1 MTMDRV
7 TAIIATRDRP
17 EMLRQAV
24 SAVLA
29 QTYAGFIE
37 VLVVFDQSDPDY
49 SLAEESASR
58 SVRVLTNGR
67 KPGLAGA
74 RNSGIQAATGEFIAF
89 CDDDDLWLAHKIEAQ
104 VQVLADSPG
113 TEFVTCD
120 ITVSYDG
127 QSHDRPLG
135 KSWITFVDLLR
146 DRHTELHP
154 SSFLM
159 RRSAVLD
166 GFGLVDEDVPGGF
179 GEDYEFLLRVSRRGP
194 IAHVRRV
201 SAMVRWGS
209 QSFFFRRWQTMCDG
223 LSWILDKYP
232 EFDTVPAGAAR
243 IRGQLA
249 FAHAAMGERRKA
261 LRWAV
266 SAAQRNP
273 LEPRVPLAAAVA
285 CGIVTPARVMEA
297 LHKRGRGI

>member
-1 MTMDRV
+1 MDRV

-17 EMLRQAV
+17 EMLRQAIN
-24 SAVLA
+24 AVKA
-29 QTYAGFIE
+29 QTYPGFIE

-49 SLAEESASR
+49 SLAEDSGSR

-67 KPGLAGA
+67 APGLAGA
-74 RNSGIQAATGEFIAF
+74 RNSGIEAATGEFIAF
-89 CDDDDLWLAHKIEAQ
+89 CDDDDLWLSHKVEAQ
-104 VQVLADSPG
+104 VKLLADNPG

-120 ITVSYDG
+120 IAVSYDG
-127 QSHDRPLG
+127 QTHDRPLG
-135 KSWITFVDLLR
+135 KSWISFPELLR

-154 SSFLM
+154 STFMM

-166 GFGLVDEDVPGGF
+166 GFGLVDEAVPGGF
-179 GEDYEFLLRVSRRGP
+179 GEDYEFLLRASRRAP

-201 SAMVRWGS
+201 SATVRWGS

-223 LSWILDKYP
+223 LSWILEKYP
-232 EFDTVPAGAAR
+232 EFDTVPAGSAR
-243 IRGQLA
+243 IRGQVA
-249 FAHAAMGERRKA
+249 FAHAAMGERREA
-261 LRWAV
+261 LRWAA